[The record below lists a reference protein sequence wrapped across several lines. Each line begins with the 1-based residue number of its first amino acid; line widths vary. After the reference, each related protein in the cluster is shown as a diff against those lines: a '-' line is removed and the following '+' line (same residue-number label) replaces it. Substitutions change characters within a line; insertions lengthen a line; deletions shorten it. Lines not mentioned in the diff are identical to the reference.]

1 MKGASWSR
9 FVLFLCCLFLPL
21 QASAQ
26 DEIIIEGAHYPE
38 GLFWDQRTSML
49 YYAEMP
55 RDRIMRHVSGAP
67 SVFFAHKGCGPT
79 GIAPIGDQW
88 AIACHIGRSLV
99 IADQEGRFV
108 REIKSDG
115 EGRALQNPNDIVS
128 DGTGVYLS
136 DSGTFNPKSPAS
148 GAIYYWQPGHD
159 MARLLSGLHYA
170 NGVTIKPDGETL
182 FVSEHL
188 GRRILAV
195 PIHTQAHL
203 GEPRVFADI
212 GNLLTSLGPLTGP
225 DGLEFGENGHL
236 YAAIYGAGR
245 VMVFTASGAYARTLR
260 RPETYLTT
268 VSYMNERNALF
279 TAGAFENLKY
289 PYEGNISRVCLDLK

>member
-1 MKGASWSR
+1 MRFPRLVIFLALFVTFVLIPRFPVSQVTEWLAFTTALGAVALYLLRLAMKGASWSR
-9 FVLFLCCLFLPL
+9 FVLFLCSLFVPI
-21 QASAQ
+21 QVSAQ

-38 GLFWDQRTSML
+38 GLFWDQRTSTL

-136 DSGTFNPKSPAS
+136 DSGTLQPEGASERSHLLLAAWARYGTPPERPA
-148 GAIYYWQPGHD
+148 
-159 MARLLSGLHYA
+159 LC
-170 NGVTIKPDGETL
+170 E
-182 FVSEHL
+182 
-188 GRRILAV
+188 RR
-195 PIHTQAHL
+195 
-203 GEPRVFADI
+203 D
-212 GNLLTSLGPLTGP
+212 
-225 DGLEFGENGHL
+225 D
-236 YAAIYGAGR
+236 
-245 VMVFTASGAYARTLR
+245 
-260 RPETYLTT
+260 
-268 VSYMNERNALF
+268 
-279 TAGAFENLKY
+279 
-289 PYEGNISRVCLDLK
+289 